1 LSPRDAFYEETETIP
16 LAQAVGRIS
25 AEFMMVYPPGIPIFI
40 PGEMIT
46 TDNLAYIK
54 ENIEAGL
61 PVQGLEDHSLE
72 TIKVIQQSNA
82 IR

>member
-1 LSPRDAFYEETETIP
+1 
-16 LAQAVGRIS
+16 
-25 AEFMMVYPPGIPIFI
+25 MMVYPPGIPIFI

-46 TDNLAYIK
+46 ADNLAYIK
-54 ENIEAGL
+54 ENIEDGL
-61 PVQGLEDHSLE
+61 PVQCLEDHSLV